1 MADTPTKGRGAS
13 PATTSTAWYRARWVL
28 PALLAA
34 LVIIFIL
41 ENRDLVTI
49 RLLVPVVIMPQW
61 AALTITL
68 LIGLII
74 GALTF
79 RRRGR
84 R

>member
-1 MADTPTKGRGAS
+1 MTDTPPRN
-13 PATTSTAWYRARWVL
+13 ATRPPETTAWYRARWVL
-28 PALLAA
+28 PAALAV
-34 LVIIFIL
+34 LVIVFIL

-74 GALTF
+74 GALAF
-79 RRRGR
+79 RRRR
-84 R
+84 PR

>member
-1 MADTPTKGRGAS
+1 
-13 PATTSTAWYRARWVL
+13 VL